1 MNAGRKAEPEMSVDR
16 AGIPINR
23 RSFLGAA
30 AAAAGA
36 AAAAPLLAACGT
48 TAGHT
53 GTTSAS
59 ELTKIMPAYVPTTA
73 IKPDIPSV
81 NGSDP
86 AYLTYPTNLVHT
98 ISEAPGAGGSYT
110 TITPLW
116 GAIPAAGNPYYQAVN
131 KALGADLTIQPA
143 NGNTYANALPP
154 LFSGNKLPDW
164 INIPSWN
171 TAPLNFGQAVA
182 AKFADL
188 TPYLSGD
195 NVKKYPNLA
204 NIAPAA
210 WQAAIWDNK
219 IYGLPVF
226 PSNVV
231 FTGAIFYRQDI
242 LGKLGITPDVKSA
255 ADLFALGKEVNNPK
269 AKRWAFDDPFTYL
282 YQPFNIPNN
291 PPAWTTNAKGDLVAS
306 VETDQ
311 YIEALNWERSVVAA
325 GMMHPGA
332 IALDTSNAKQRF
344 YSGQVVI
351 TGDGTGAWN
360 GSDAL
365 LGKAAQ
371 PGYVRTA
378 FPLFTASG
386 TGTPRIALGYGAG
399 LFSYLSKGL
408 TKSQIEECLRIANYL
423 AAPYGSYEYTLVN
436 FGVQGRDWTPSA
448 HGPIYTTQGTK
459 EANED
464 TFQFLA
470 TGPSVTS
477 VQNGFT
483 SVARDYALW
492 QQSAAKY
499 KYRPLFYDMNVS
511 IPSNLNS
518 ALASF
523 STGPLYDMT
532 NNVVR
537 GRNTIADFQSTV
549 KSWQRNGGNAL
560 RTFFEGIRSKYGD
573 A

>member
-16 AGIPINR
+16 AGFPINR

-36 AAAAPLLAACGT
+36 AAASPLLAACGT
-48 TAGHT
+48 TVGHT

-131 KALGADLTIQPA
+131 QALGADLTIQPA

-171 TAPLNFGQAVA
+171 TQPLNFGQAVA

-188 TPYLSGD
+188 TPYLGGD
-195 NVKKYPNLA
+195 KVKKYPNLA

-210 WQAAIWDNK
+210 WQAGIWNNK

-231 FTGAIFYRQDI
+231 FAGTIFYRQDI
-242 LGKLGITPDVKSA
+242 LGKLGITPNVKSA

-269 AKRWAFDDPFTYL
+269 GKRWAFDDPWSYL
-282 YQPFNIPNN
+282 TQPFNIPNS
-291 PPAWTTNAKGDLVAS
+291 PPNWTTNAKGDLVAS
-306 VETDQ
+306 VETEQ
-311 YIEALNWERSVVAA
+311 YIEALNWRRGDEQPAAAAHGARPGRRLVADQRLRRA
-325 GMMHPGA
+325 VPLGRWRRDLHPG
-332 IALDTSNAKQRF
+332 DQC
-344 YSGQVVI
+344 GH
-351 TGDGTGAWN
+351 
-360 GSDAL
+360 
-365 LGKAAQ
+365 
-371 PGYVRTA
+371 
-378 FPLFTASG
+378 
-386 TGTPRIALGYGAG
+386 
-399 LFSYLSKGL
+399 
-408 TKSQIEECLRIANYL
+408 
-423 AAPYGSYEYTLVN
+423 
-436 FGVQGRDWTPSA
+436 GRDPRVRP
-448 HGPIYTTQGTK
+448 GG
-459 EANED
+459 
-464 TFQFLA
+464 
-470 TGPSVTS
+470 
-477 VQNGFT
+477 
-483 SVARDYALW
+483 AR
-492 QQSAAKY
+492 
-499 KYRPLFYDMNVS
+499 RPL
-511 IPSNLNS
+511 PRHLPGRPRRRR
-518 ALASF
+518 AGRL
-523 STGPLYDMT
+523 P
-532 NNVVR
+532 VR
-537 GRNTIADFQSTV
+537 
-549 KSWQRNGGNAL
+549 
-560 RTFFEGIRSKYGD
+560 
-573 A
+573 